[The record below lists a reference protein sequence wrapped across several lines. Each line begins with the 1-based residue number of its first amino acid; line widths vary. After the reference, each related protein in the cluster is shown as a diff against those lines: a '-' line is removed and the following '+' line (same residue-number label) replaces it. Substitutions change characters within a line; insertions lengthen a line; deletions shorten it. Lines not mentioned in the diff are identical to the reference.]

1 MNISQNN
8 SSNTIEDR
16 NPSLFYIVSMLCV
29 LSSIVLT
36 TLIGNFLVIMA
47 ILTTKSLKTVT
58 NSFILSLAVADTL
71 VAIFVLPLSIY
82 MVIFDNWIFGNL
94 MCDLWISCDVG
105 LCTASILNLCC
116 ISLDRYFAI
125 TRPLKYSRQRSPK
138 LAKIMIT
145 VVWIGSFLI
154 TCPPIF
160 GWRDTN
166 RKPNTCT
173 LNLLLSYRIYSS
185 LGSFFLPCFIMVF
198 VYLRIFKVIH
208 DREKYLKKSATSA
221 TTFSFLN
228 KEKTKK
234 MSDREVSE
242 EKRSFAEVMKK
253 LRRKS
258 DMDMLKSLSLD
269 KKCSNGSIVNYRAKG
284 SLTKLSSP
292 SNLVGEKLAGTAS
305 VRYKTSSIGSF
316 KYPES
321 KLRGGNQEQM
331 RLLKE
336 SKAAKTLAI
345 VVGGFILSWLPFFIM
360 YVLEAVL
367 PPGSVTKVLCDWIT
381 WLGYVNSAIN
391 PFIYAFCSKQFR
403 SAFYRISFGSLK
415 STSQASS
422 FKYQNNLYFLSNNFY
437 KINQSN
443 GTFSNSNQSFP
454 MIVSLGNKKRNS
466 RIENF

>member
-1 MNISQNN
+1 
-8 SSNTIEDR
+8 
-16 NPSLFYIVSMLCV
+16 LL
-29 LSSIVLT
+29 
-36 TLIGNFLVIMA
+36 
-47 ILTTKSLKTVT
+47 
-58 NSFILSLAVADTL
+58 
-71 VAIFVLPLSIY
+71 
-82 MVIFDNWIFGNL
+82 
-94 MCDLWISCDVG
+94 CDLWISCDVG

-138 LAKIMIT
+138 LAKIMIG

-166 RKPNTCT
+166 RRPLTCT

-208 DREKYLKKSATSA
+208 DREKYLKKSAHSA
-221 TTFSFLN
+221 TTFSFPS
-228 KEKTKK
+228 KEKPKK
-234 MSDREVSE
+234 E
-242 EKRSFAEVMKK
+242 ERHDTIKR

-258 DMDMLKSLSLD
+258 DMDMVRGYTLAKKS
-269 KKCSNGSIVNYRAKG
+269 SNASMLNYRAKN
-284 SLTKLSSP
+284 SLAKLSTP
-292 SNLVGEKLAGTAS
+292 SSLVGEKLAGTPS
-305 VRYKTSSIGSF
+305 VRYKTSSVGSF
-316 KYPES
+316 KYQES
-321 KLRGGNQEQM
+321 RLRGANPEQM

-345 VVGGFILSWLPFFIM
+345 VVGGFILSWLPFFVM

-367 PPGSVTKVLCDWIT
+367 PTGTVTKALCDWIT

-422 FKYQNNLYFLSNNFY
+422 FKYQNNLYFLPNNFY
-437 KINQSN
+437 KVNQSN
-443 GTFSNSNQSFP
+443 FSNSNQSFP
-454 MIVSLGNKKRNS
+454 MIVSMGQKNRNS

>member
-1 MNISQNN
+1 MNISYAN
-8 SSNTIEDR
+8 SSNTEGSKI
-16 NPSLFYIVSMLCV
+16 PSLLYEISLLCIMA
-29 LSSIVLT
+29 SIVLT
-36 TLIGNFLVIMA
+36 TLIGNFLVITA

-94 MCDLWISCDVG
+94 LCDLWISCDVG

-160 GWRDTN
+160 GWKDTN

-185 LGSFFLPCFIMVF
+185 LGSFFLPCFIMIF

-208 DREKYLKKSATSA
+208 DREKYLKKSSTSA

-228 KEKTKK
+228 KEKSKK
-234 MSDREVSE
+234 VSE
-242 EKRSFAEVMKK
+242 AELSDEKRSFGNVVKK
-253 LRRKS
+253 FRRKS
-258 DMDMLKSLSLD
+258 DMDLIKGYNVSKKASNASL
-269 KKCSNGSIVNYRAKG
+269 VNYKAKN

-292 SNLVGEKLAGTAS
+292 SQLVGEKLAGTPS
-305 VRYKTSSIGSF
+305 CRYKTPSVGSF
-316 KYPES
+316 KYPENRPKS
-321 KLRGGNQEQM
+321 GNQEQM

-367 PPGSVTKVLCDWIT
+367 PAGSITKALCDWIT

-391 PFIYAFCSKQFR
+391 PFIYAFCSRQFR
-403 SAFYRISFGSLK
+403 SAFYRISFGNLK
-415 STSQASS
+415 STSHASS

-437 KINQSN
+437 KINQLN
-443 GTFSNSNQSFP
+443 GNFSNSNQSFP
-454 MIVSLGNKKRNS
+454 MVTMGNKNRNS